1 MYNHQVIVDL
11 NDLTE
16 ALARL
21 ALEGGDCLEIEAKT
35 FSEYSRSALGPTLS
49 AFANLPGGGTILLG
63 VSEDPVSV
71 VGVQDPHKLQQ
82 ALISQARQGFST
94 EIAVDTHAITVEGKT
109 VIAANVQEAPVNSKP
124 CRWKETGSAYLRQYD
139 GDYRMSQQEEQQLLL
154 RHQRPRQDSVAVP
167 GTSVDN
173 LDNELVQRFLRTV
186 RAGSTALSGQPDAEV
201 LVNLNILT
209 EEGET
214 TRAGL
219 YALGRYPQRQFPGL
233 SITAAVTGTNDGVR
247 ATDRLTIA
255 GPLPQMLTD
264 AVDWVARTTQTRI
277 QFGDDGHGHDV
288 HEFPLIAVRE
298 LIANALVHRDLSE
311 PALSKGVEIR
321 LLHDRLIISSPGGL
335 WGLSV
340 DQLGTRDGKSAVNE
354 HLYTICT
361 FATDYEGRRV
371 IEGLGSG
378 IREVRRA
385 LREADM
391 EPVRFQ
397 DTGVRFTA
405 LLPRSAL
412 LSPEDLTWLSGLEA
426 QDLGVE
432 QRHALVEMRHGKSW
446 TNSSYRRRFGCD
458 SQQARRQ
465 LQELVDRGHAEARGQ
480 RGSTS
485 YVLASDGARPASDVK
500 AVTIPAEISAL
511 STNAPTVWACL
522 EDGPRTRQQIVEATH
537 LSPRQVM
544 YALKHLTTAGA
555 VLIDGR
561 QGDTTTRYH
570 RA

>member
-1 MYNHQVIVDL
+1 MYNRHVIVDL

-82 ALISQARQGFST
+82 TLVSQARQGFST
-94 EIAVDTHAITVEGKT
+94 EIAVDTHTITVEGKT

-124 CRWKETGSAYLRQYD
+124 CRWKETGAAYLRQYD

-167 GTSVDN
+167 GTSVDS
-173 LDNELVQRFLRTV
+173 LDKDLVQHFLRAV
-186 RAGSTALSGQPDAEV
+186 RTGSTALSGQSDTEV
-201 LVNLNILT
+201 LLNLNILT
-209 EEGET
+209 EDGEA

-233 SITAAVTGTNDGVR
+233 SITAAVTDADDAVR

-277 QFGDDGHGHDV
+277 RFGDDGHGRDD

-311 PALSKGVEIR
+311 PALSKGIEIR

-340 DQLGTRDGKSAVNE
+340 DQLGTRDGKSAVN
-354 HLYTICT
+354 
-361 FATDYEGRRV
+361 
-371 IEGLGSG
+371 
-378 IREVRRA
+378 
-385 LREADM
+385 
-391 EPVRFQ
+391 
-397 DTGVRFTA
+397 
-405 LLPRSAL
+405 
-412 LSPEDLTWLSGLEA
+412 LS
-426 QDLGVE
+426 
-432 QRHALVEMRHGKSW
+432 
-446 TNSSYRRRFGCD
+446 
-458 SQQARRQ
+458 
-465 LQELVDRGHAEARGQ
+465 
-480 RGSTS
+480 
-485 YVLASDGARPASDVK
+485 
-500 AVTIPAEISAL
+500 
-511 STNAPTVWACL
+511 
-522 EDGPRTRQQIVEATH
+522 
-537 LSPRQVM
+537 
-544 YALKHLTTAGA
+544 
-555 VLIDGR
+555 LI
-561 QGDTTTRYH
+561 H
-570 RA
+570 I